1 MSKLIL
7 IFAIIGFSFTDDV
20 DQCYTKFEEFLQ
32 NRCNDIKTDAADKCT
47 YFSSIQRCT
56 KPTACLGGTTTT
68 CSNIIPINYKT
79 QKCKMSGSTCQET
92 DKLCEDY
99 EETWGDN
106 CLTLKFDATKGD
118 RCDFSYFKKCTH
130 HFNDCTKASKEQCTN
145 NIPNDIKKKCVL
157 KNNACTA
164 EPRLCS
170 DTYYKIDE
178 TNCNSLTASDN
189 KKKCFYLNKACTEY
203 YETCEKYVGT
213 NKTECENIKPLNSAG
228 NGFDISKNCT
238 FDSTSKQCETKPIMC
253 TDYLVQPEDNKTCY
267 ELTTSDTT
275 KYHCI
280 YDFEK
285 KICREEYKTC
295 EDYNDLLTVKNKETC
310 ENISLKDVT
319 KKCVFEGDLCK
330 TETKECS
337 DYKSYEP
344 VENCINIK
352 PTDVDPT
359 PSKVCRYN
367 GSACIEDYNT
377 CDDYKGTDKKICESI
392 NDGKHQCILEKDTTC
407 TYKPFYCSE
416 AKNIIECMLSGAV
429 AENSRK
435 KCFYYGN

>member
-1 MSKLIL
+1 
-7 IFAIIGFSFTDDV
+7 
-20 DQCYTKFEEFLQ
+20 
-32 NRCNDIKTDAADKCT
+32 
-47 YFSSIQRCT
+47 
-56 KPTACLGGTTTT
+56 
-68 CSNIIPINYKT
+68 
-79 QKCKMSGSTCQET
+79 
-92 DKLCEDY
+92 
-99 EETWGDN
+99 
-106 CLTLKFDATKGD
+106 
-118 RCDFSYFKKCTH
+118 
-130 HFNDCTKASKEQCTN
+130 
-145 NIPNDIKKKCVL
+145 
-157 KNNACTA
+157 
-164 EPRLCS
+164 
-170 DTYYKIDE
+170 
-178 TNCNSLTASDN
+178 
-189 KKKCFYLNKACTEY
+189 
-203 YETCEKYVGT
+203 
-213 NKTECENIKPLNSAG
+213 
-228 NGFDISKNCT
+228 
-238 FDSTSKQCETKPIMC
+238 MC

-429 AENSRK
+429 DENSRK